1 MFGVWGRPLSCGA
14 DYPEQRI
21 YFEEGSPQAFWLHI
35 DSDAKTRMQE
45 EIQEMVREAPNV
57 EMHHLVEGSPI
68 LARYSVDSRVYRA
81 RIVKVTDHGVT
92 VRYIDYGNLEK
103 GLTQDSLYA
112 WDPSLEVIAAQ
123 ALICC
128 FSKFDGVEI
137 PEKLDSDEMS
147 AFVKQMRESAFRLV
161 VRKRLQESNLL
172 LLYQES
178 NIEAPEMEVSLYTK
192 SGTNILKKLS
202 KLLRRK
208 FRAVKD
214 QEQQQQHCHHQPDQL
229 SMRPPPPLHLTGEE
243 VNVEEDEPL
252 SPLPSSIVNRA
263 IDNVFWWFEHKFDE
277 PAT

>member
-1 MFGVWGRPLSCGA
+1 MFGVWGRPLSCDA
-14 DYPEQRI
+14 VYPEQRI
-21 YFEEGSPQAFWLHI
+21 YFEEGSPQEFWLHI

-45 EIQEMVREAPNV
+45 EIQEMIREASNV
-57 EMHHLVEGSPI
+57 EMHHLLEGSPI

-81 RIVKVTDHGVT
+81 RIVKLTDNGVT
-92 VRYIDYGNLEK
+92 VRYIDYGNLEE
-103 GLTQDSLYA
+103 GLTRYSLYP

-123 ALICC
+123 ALMCR

-137 PEKLDSDEMS
+137 PEKLEKTETS

-161 VRKRLQESNLL
+161 VRKRLRESNLPSL
-172 LLYQES
+172 HQES

-192 SGTNILKKLS
+192 SGTNILTKLS

-208 FRAVKD
+208 FRAVREED
-214 QEQQQQHCHHQPDQL
+214 QKQQLNHHQPDQL

-277 PAT
+277 QAT